1 MRCPVGT
8 NPAPQGAAFPPEMK
22 RCPAERA
29 TGKRRGELA
38 RLIQLTYQPERA
50 SVRFAFCF
58 EFVRLFLLL
67 SGYRV
72 RIFVSEFI
80 TSGALSGESLPPS
93 LLREGEAMCS
103 AIVADLAAL
112 PDISVVTTRDQRLT
126 SPAQTL
132 NQKIT
137 HESVASVAEEL
148 AAFDRLVTDCDVTI
162 VIAPETNGV
171 LADRVQRV
179 TDLGRTAL
187 NCHPEAIRLCADK
200 LKLAEH
206 FTSLKI
212 PTIPTFS
219 ADLGGE
225 PWEQLNDGCV
235 LKPRDGAGSW
245 LTFGIPYRD
254 STAWQTA
261 VSEVACC
268 GMTDRMI
275 IQPWIAG
282 RALSVGC
289 LCHASGQIEV
299 LPIACQRL
307 SGACFEYRGG
317 EIPADVSL
325 ESRRQIEALVM
336 RACES
341 IPGLRGYI
349 GIDLLLSDGEPAQAL
364 IVEINPRLTTSY
376 VGYRQ
381 ACHSNLASRII
392 DLGDWSTRLTWKA
405 TKVVFEADGSRV

>member
-1 MRCPVGT
+1 M
-8 NPAPQGAAFPPEMK
+8 
-22 RCPAERA
+22 
-29 TGKRRGELA
+29 
-38 RLIQLTYQPERA
+38 
-50 SVRFAFCF
+50 
-58 EFVRLFLLL
+58 
-67 SGYRV
+67 
-72 RIFVSEFI
+72 RIFLSEYI

-103 AIVADLAAL
+103 AIAADLAAL
-112 PDISVVTTRDQRLT
+112 PEVSVVTTRDQRLT
-126 SPAQTL
+126 GRMQSA
-132 NQKIT
+132 NQKIACDYVT
-137 HESVASVAEEL
+137 TAADEN
-148 AAFDRLVTDCDVTI
+148 AAFDRLVTECDVTI

-171 LADRVQRV
+171 LANRVQRV
-179 TDLGRTAL
+179 IDLGRTAL

-206 FTSLKI
+206 FTSLNI
-212 PTIPTFS
+212 PTIRTLP

-225 PWEQLNDGCV
+225 PWGQLNDGCV

-254 STAWQTA
+254 STAWQAA
-261 VSEVACC
+261 VSEVACS

-275 IQPWIAG
+275 IQPWITG

-289 LCHASGQIEV
+289 LCRASGQIEV

-307 SGACFEYRGG
+307 SGDRFEYRGG
-317 EIPADVSL
+317 EIPADLSL
-325 ESRRQIEALVM
+325 ESRRQIEVLVT
-336 RACES
+336 RVCES

-349 GIDLLLSDGEPAQAL
+349 GIDLLLPDGESAQAL

-392 DLGDWSTRLTWKA
+392 DLGDWSTRLPWKA
-405 TKVVFEADGSRV
+405 TKVVFQADGSHV

>member
-1 MRCPVGT
+1 
-8 NPAPQGAAFPPEMK
+8 
-22 RCPAERA
+22 
-29 TGKRRGELA
+29 
-38 RLIQLTYQPERA
+38 
-50 SVRFAFCF
+50 
-58 EFVRLFLLL
+58 
-67 SGYRV
+67 
-72 RIFVSEFI
+72 
-80 TSGALSGESLPPS
+80 
-93 LLREGEAMCS
+93 MCS

-112 PDISVVTTRDQRLT
+112 PDVSVVTTRDQRLT

-137 HESVASVAEEL
+137 YESVATVAGEN
-148 AAFDRLVTDCDVTI
+148 AAFDRLVTDCDVSI

-171 LADRVQRV
+171 LANRVQRV
-179 TDLGRTAL
+179 IVQGREAL

-212 PTIPTFS
+212 PTIRTNL
-219 ADLGGE
+219 AELARE
-225 PWEQLNDGCV
+225 PWGQLESGCV

-245 LTFGIPYRD
+245 LTFGIPYHD

-261 VSEVACC
+261 VSEVACS

-275 IQPWIAG
+275 VQPWITG

-289 LCHASGQIEV
+289 LCRSSGQIEV

-307 SGACFEYRGG
+307 SDDRFEYRGG
-317 EIPADVSL
+317 EIPAVLSL
-325 ESRRQIEALVM
+325 ESREQIEALVT

-349 GIDLLLSDGEPAQAL
+349 GIDLLLPDGEPTNAL

-392 DLGDWSTRLTWKA
+392 HLGDWSTRLTWKA
-405 TKVVFEADGSRV
+405 TKVVFQADGSHV

>member
-1 MRCPVGT
+1 MP
-8 NPAPQGAAFPPEMK
+8 
-22 RCPAERA
+22 
-29 TGKRRGELA
+29 
-38 RLIQLTYQPERA
+38 
-50 SVRFAFCF
+50 
-58 EFVRLFLLL
+58 LL
-67 SGYRV
+67 SGHGV

-80 TSGALSGESLPPS
+80 TSGALSGELLPMS

-103 AIVADLAAL
+103 AIVADLSAL
-112 PDISVVTTRDQRLT
+112 PDVSVVTTRDRRLAVPT
-126 SPAQTL
+126 PRGDQT
-132 NQKIT
+132 T
-137 HESVASVAEEL
+137 TYESVASVAEENVV
-148 AAFDRLVTDCDVTI
+148 FDRLVKDCDFTL

-179 TDLGRTAL
+179 GRQGREAL
-187 NCHPEAIRLCADK
+187 NCHPDAIRLCGDK

-206 FTSLKI
+206 FTSVNI
-212 PTIPTFS
+212 PTIRTFP

-225 PWEQLNDGCV
+225 PWELLNDRCV

-254 STAWQTA
+254 SAAWQA
-261 VSEVACC
+261 ALNEVDCN
-268 GMTDRMI
+268 GMADRMI
-275 IQPWIAG
+275 VQPWIRG

-307 SGACFEYRGG
+307 SGDRFEYQGG
-317 EIPADVSL
+317 EIPADL
-325 ESRRQIEALVM
+325 SREARVQIEALVTQ
-336 RACES
+336 ACAS
-341 IPGLRGYI
+341 ITGLRGYI
-349 GIDLLLSDGEPAQAL
+349 GIDLLLPDGEPTEAL

-392 DLGDWSTRLTWKA
+392 EQEDCSTRLTWKSA
-405 TKVVFEADGSRV
+405 KTVFQADGSHV